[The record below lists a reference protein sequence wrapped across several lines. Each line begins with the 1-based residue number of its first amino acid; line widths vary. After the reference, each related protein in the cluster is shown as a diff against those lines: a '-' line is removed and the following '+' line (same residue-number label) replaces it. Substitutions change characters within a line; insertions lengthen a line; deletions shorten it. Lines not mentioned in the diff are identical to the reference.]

1 MDTKNVIAAISLSAA
16 VIILYSL
23 FFQPDPAT
31 IKKNLAE
38 QNKIE
43 NNTDTPSLDKN
54 ENFSKLSR
62 TDALKENDRIQ
73 FENGSVVGSISL
85 KGAAIDDLTFK
96 EYNVELNKN
105 EKIILLN
112 PRNVEDG
119 YLIESGFVST
129 NKNIDIPD
137 ASTVWEITGN
147 KRLTN
152 NNPIKLT
159 WSNTQGITFEK
170 HISLDDQFLFTVK
183 EKIINSSD
191 KSYNFYSYGQII
203 RNEIPEISG
212 FYILHEG
219 FLSVLDDELIEED
232 YDDIQDKKF
241 TQIAQEGFVAISDKF
256 WVTSVIPPKGKE
268 FKTTFDYKN
277 KFRANYIST
286 KGIEVKANSSIEE
299 KIQIIVAAKRVNVID
314 GYAENLDINK
324 FDLAIDWGFMYFIT
338 KPLFF
343 VLDYF
348 FKLLGNYGLAII
360 AVTICIRLA
369 FFPLANFSFKSMGKM
384 KLLAPEMA
392 RLKELHKDDKMKLQQ
407 AMMALY
413 KKEKVNPMSG
423 CLPILVQIPVFFA
436 LYKVL
441 FVTIEMRHMP
451 FYGWIHDLSDRDPT
465 SLFNVFGL
473 IPWDPPS
480 FLLIGAWPIIM
491 GITMWIQQKLNPTPP
506 DPIQA
511 KIFMFF
517 PSFFNC
523 NSCTISCRSCYLL
536 ELQQH
541 LHNDTTIYCSKKNDY
556 QNNINVIVKRRR
568 INKYPTQR
576 WPNS

>member
-1 MDTKNVIAAISLSAA
+1 MDTRNVIAAISLSAA

-23 FFQPDPAT
+23 FFQPDPVT

-43 NNTDTPSLDKN
+43 NNEDTPSLDKN
-54 ENFSKLSR
+54 ENFAKLSR

-96 EYNVELNKN
+96 EYNVELNGSD
-105 EKIILLN
+105 KITLLS

-129 NKNIDIPD
+129 NKNIDLPD
-137 ASTVWEITGN
+137 ASTVWEVSGN
-147 KRLTN
+147 KKLTN
-152 NNPIKLT
+152 NSPVKLT
-159 WSNTQGITFEK
+159 WSNTQGISFEK

-183 EKIINSSD
+183 EKIINRSD

-203 RNEIPEISG
+203 RNKLPEISG

-219 FLSVLDDELIEED
+219 FLSVLDDQLIEED
-232 YDDIQDKKF
+232 YDDIQEKKF

-286 KGIEVKANSSIEE
+286 KGIEVKANSSVEE

-314 GYAENLDINK
+314 GYAENLNINK

-473 IPWDPPS
+473 LPWDPPS

-491 GITMWIQQKLNPTPP
+491 GITMFIQQKLNPTPP

-517 PSFFNC
+517 PVFLTVILAPFPAGLVIYWSF
-523 NSCTISCRSCYLL
+523 
-536 ELQQH
+536 
-541 LHNDTTIYCSKKNDY
+541 
-556 QNNINVIVKRRR
+556 NNIFTMIQQYIV
-568 INKYPTQR
+568 QR
-576 WPNS
+576 KMTIKTT

>member
-16 VIILYSL
+16 VIVLYSL

-31 IKKNLAE
+31 IKQNLAE

-119 YLIESGFVST
+119 YLVESGFVST

-232 YDDIQDKKF
+232 YDDIQDKNF

-517 PSFFNC
+517 PLFLTVILAPFAAGLVIYWSF
-523 NSCTISCRSCYLL
+523 
-536 ELQQH
+536 
-541 LHNDTTIYCSKKNDY
+541 
-556 QNNINVIVKRRR
+556 NNIFTMIQQYIV
-568 INKYPTQR
+568 QR
-576 WPNS
+576 KMTIKTT

>member
-1 MDTKNVIAAISLSAA
+1 MDTRNVIAAISLSAA

-43 NNTDTPSLDKN
+43 NNEDTPSLDKN
-54 ENFSKLSR
+54 ENFAKLSR

-85 KGAAIDDLTFK
+85 KGAAIDDLTFN
-96 EYNVELNKN
+96 EYNVELNGSD
-105 EKIILLN
+105 KITLLS

-137 ASTVWEITGN
+137 ASTVWEVSGN
-147 KRLTN
+147 KKLTN
-152 NNPIKLT
+152 NSPVKLT

-183 EKIINSSD
+183 EKIINRSD

-203 RNEIPEISG
+203 RNKLPEISG

-219 FLSVLDDELIEED
+219 FLSVLDDQLIEED
-232 YDDIQDKKF
+232 YDDIQEKKF

-286 KGIEVKANSSIEE
+286 KGIEVKANTSIEE

-473 IPWDPPS
+473 LPWDPPS

-491 GITMWIQQKLNPTPP
+491 GITMFIQQKLNPTPP

-517 PSFFNC
+517 PVFLTVILAPFPAGLVIYWSF
-523 NSCTISCRSCYLL
+523 
-536 ELQQH
+536 
-541 LHNDTTIYCSKKNDY
+541 
-556 QNNINVIVKRRR
+556 NNIFTMIQQYIV
-568 INKYPTQR
+568 QR
-576 WPNS
+576 KMTIKTT

>member
-16 VIILYSL
+16 VIVLYSL
-23 FFQPDPAT
+23 FFQPDPSA
-31 IKKNLAE
+31 IKQNQAE

-43 NNTDTPSLDKN
+43 NNEDTPSLDKN

-73 FENGSVVGSISL
+73 FENESVVGSISL

-96 EYNVELNKN
+96 EYNVELNGSD
-105 EKIILLN
+105 KITLLS

-129 NKNIDIPD
+129 NKNIDLPD
-137 ASTVWEITGN
+137 ASTVWEVSGN
-147 KRLTN
+147 KKLTN
-152 NNPIKLT
+152 NSPVKLT

-170 HISLDDQFLFTVK
+170 YISLDDQFLFTVT

-203 RNEIPEISG
+203 RNKLPEISG

-219 FLSVLDDELIEED
+219 FLSVLDDQLIEED
-232 YDDIQDKKF
+232 YDDIQEKKF

-360 AVTICIRLA
+360 AVTVCIRLA

-465 SLFNVFGL
+465 SLFNIFGL
-473 IPWDPPS
+473 LPWDPPS

-517 PSFFNC
+517 PVFLTVILAPFPAGLVIYWSF
-523 NSCTISCRSCYLL
+523 
-536 ELQQH
+536 
-541 LHNDTTIYCSKKNDY
+541 
-556 QNNINVIVKRRR
+556 NNIFTMIQQYIV
-568 INKYPTQR
+568 QR
-576 WPNS
+576 KMTIKTT

>member
-1 MDTKNVIAAISLSAA
+1 MDTRNVIAAISLSAA

-23 FFQPDPAT
+23 FFQPDPAV
-31 IKKNLAE
+31 IKQNLAE
-38 QNKIE
+38 QKKIE
-43 NNTDTPSLDKN
+43 NNADTPSLDKN
-54 ENFSKLSR
+54 EDFSKLSR
-62 TDALKENDRIQ
+62 TDALKENARIQ
-73 FENGSVVGSISL
+73 FENSSVVGSISL

-96 EYNVELNKN
+96 EYNIELNGN
-105 EKIILLN
+105 EQITLLS

-129 NKNIDIPD
+129 NKNIDVPD
-137 ASTVWEITGN
+137 SSTVWKVSGN
-147 KRLTN
+147 KKLTN
-152 NNPIKLT
+152 NNPVKLT
-159 WSNTQGITFEK
+159 WNNSQDITFEK
-170 HISLDDQFLFTVK
+170 YISLDDQFLFTVK

-203 RNEIPEISG
+203 RNKLPEISG

-219 FLSVLDDELIEED
+219 FLSVLDDQLIEED
-232 YDDIQDKKF
+232 YDDIQEKKF
-241 TQIAQEGFVAISDKF
+241 SQIAQEGFVAISDKF
-256 WVTSVIPPKGKE
+256 WVTSVIPPKDKE
-268 FKTTFDYKN
+268 FKITFDYKN

-286 KGIEVKANSSIEE
+286 EGIEVKANSSIEE
-299 KIQIIVAAKRVNVID
+299 NIQIIVAAKRVKVID

-360 AVTICIRLA
+360 AVTVCIRLA

-392 RLKELHKDDKMKLQQ
+392 RLKEIHKDDKMKLQQ

-465 SLFNVFGL
+465 SVFNVFGL
-473 IPWDPPS
+473 LPWDPPS
-480 FLLIGAWPIIM
+480 FLLIGVWPIIM
-491 GITMWIQQKLNPTPP
+491 GITMFIQQKLNPTPP

-517 PSFFNC
+517 PVFLTVILAPFPAGLVIYWSF
-523 NSCTISCRSCYLL
+523 
-536 ELQQH
+536 
-541 LHNDTTIYCSKKNDY
+541 
-556 QNNINVIVKRRR
+556 NNIFTMIQQYIV
-568 INKYPTQR
+568 QR
-576 WPNS
+576 KMTIKTT

>member
-1 MDTKNVIAAISLSAA
+1 MESKNVIAAISLSAA

-23 FFQPDPAT
+23 FFQPDPKV
-31 IKKNLAE
+31 IKQNLAE
-38 QNKIE
+38 QKKIE
-43 NNTDTPSLDKN
+43 NNNDTPSLDKN
-54 ENFSKLSR
+54 ENFLKLSR
-62 TDALKENDRIQ
+62 KDALKENDRIQ

-96 EYNVELNKN
+96 EYNVQLNGSDQ
-105 EKIILLN
+105 ITLLN
-112 PRNVEDG
+112 PRNIEDG

-137 ASTVWEITGN
+137 ASTVWKVSGN
-147 KRLTN
+147 KKLTN
-152 NNPIKLT
+152 NNPVKLI
-159 WSNTQGITFEK
+159 WSNPQGITFEK
-170 HISLDDQFLFTVK
+170 YISLDDQFLFTVK
-183 EKIINSSD
+183 EKIINTSD
-191 KSYNFYSYGQII
+191 KSYSFYSYGQII
-203 RNEIPEISG
+203 RNKLPEISG

-219 FLSVLDDELIEED
+219 FLSVLDDQLIEED
-232 YDDIQDKKF
+232 YDDIQEKKF
-241 TQIAQEGFVAISDKF
+241 SQTAQEGFVAISDKF

-286 KGIEVKANSSIEE
+286 KAVEVKANSSIEE
-299 KIQIIVAAKRVNVID
+299 KIQIIIAAKRVNVID
-314 GYAENLDINK
+314 GYAENLNINK

-348 FKLLGNYGLAII
+348 FRLLGNYGLAII
-360 AVTICIRLA
+360 AVTVCIRLA

-392 RLKELHKDDKMKLQQ
+392 RLKEIHKDDKMKLQQ

-491 GITMWIQQKLNPTPP
+491 GITMFIQQKLNPTPP

-517 PSFFNC
+517 PIFLTVILAPFPAGLVIYWSF
-523 NSCTISCRSCYLL
+523 
-536 ELQQH
+536 
-541 LHNDTTIYCSKKNDY
+541 
-556 QNNINVIVKRRR
+556 NNIFTMIQQYIV
-568 INKYPTQR
+568 QR
-576 WPNS
+576 KMTIKTT

>member
-1 MDTKNVIAAISLSAA
+1 MDTRNVIAAISLSAA

-43 NNTDTPSLDKN
+43 NNEDTPSLDKN
-54 ENFSKLSR
+54 ENFAKLSR

-96 EYNVELNKN
+96 EYNIELNRN
-105 EKIILLN
+105 EKITLLS

-137 ASTVWEITGN
+137 ASTVWEVSGN
-147 KRLTN
+147 NKLTN
-152 NNPIKLT
+152 NNPVKLT

-241 TQIAQEGFVAISDKF
+241 TQIAQDGFVAISDKF

-517 PSFFNC
+517 PVFLTVILAPFPAGLVIYWSF
-523 NSCTISCRSCYLL
+523 
-536 ELQQH
+536 
-541 LHNDTTIYCSKKNDY
+541 
-556 QNNINVIVKRRR
+556 NNIFTMIQQYIV
-568 INKYPTQR
+568 QR
-576 WPNS
+576 KMTIKTT

>member
-1 MDTKNVIAAISLSAA
+1 MDTRNVIAAISLSAA

-43 NNTDTPSLDKN
+43 NNEDTPSLDKN

-62 TDALKENDRIQ
+62 ADALKENDRIQ

-96 EYNVELNKN
+96 EYNIELNRN
-105 EKIILLN
+105 EKITLLS

-137 ASTVWEITGN
+137 ASTVWEVSGN
-147 KRLTN
+147 NKLTN
-152 NNPIKLT
+152 NNPVKLT

-203 RNEIPEISG
+203 RNELPEISG

-241 TQIAQEGFVAISDKF
+241 TQIAQDGFVAISDKF

-314 GYAENLDINK
+314 GYAENLNINK

-473 IPWDPPS
+473 LPWDPPS

-517 PSFFNC
+517 PVFLTVILAPFPAGLVIYWSF
-523 NSCTISCRSCYLL
+523 
-536 ELQQH
+536 
-541 LHNDTTIYCSKKNDY
+541 
-556 QNNINVIVKRRR
+556 NNIFTMIQQYIV
-568 INKYPTQR
+568 QR
-576 WPNS
+576 KMTIKTT

>member
-16 VIILYSL
+16 VIVLYSL
-23 FFQPDPAT
+23 FFQPDPAA
-31 IKKNLAE
+31 IKQNLAE
-38 QNKIE
+38 QKKIE

-54 ENFSKLSR
+54 ENFAKLSR

-73 FENGSVVGSISL
+73 FENESVIGSISL
-85 KGAAIDDLTFK
+85 KGATIDDLTFK

-105 EKIILLN
+105 EKIVLLN

-137 ASTVWEITGN
+137 ASSVWEISGN
-147 KRLTN
+147 KRLTS
-152 NNPIKLT
+152 NNPVKLT
-159 WSNTQGITFEK
+159 WSNSQGITFEK

-203 RNEIPEISG
+203 RNKIPEISG

-219 FLSVLDDELIEED
+219 FLSVLDDQLIEED
-232 YDDIQDKKF
+232 YDDIQEKKF
-241 TQIAQEGFVAISDKF
+241 TQIAQDGFVAISDKF

-299 KIQIIVAAKRVNVID
+299 KIQIIVAAKRVSVID

-343 VLDYF
+343 ILDYF

-517 PSFFNC
+517 PVFLTVILAPFPAGLVIYWSF
-523 NSCTISCRSCYLL
+523 
-536 ELQQH
+536 
-541 LHNDTTIYCSKKNDY
+541 
-556 QNNINVIVKRRR
+556 NNIFTMIQQYIV
-568 INKYPTQR
+568 QR
-576 WPNS
+576 KMTIKTT

>member
-31 IKKNLAE
+31 IKQNLAE
-38 QNKIE
+38 QKKIE
-43 NNTDTPSLDKN
+43 SNTDTPSLDKN
-54 ENFSKLSR
+54 EDFSKLSR
-62 TDALKENDRIQ
+62 ADALKENDRIQ

-96 EYNVELNKN
+96 EYNIELNKN
-105 EKIILLN
+105 EKITLLS

-137 ASTVWEITGN
+137 ASTVWEISGN
-147 KRLTN
+147 KKLTN
-152 NNPIKLT
+152 NNPVKLT

-203 RNEIPEISG
+203 RNELPEISG

-232 YDDIQDKKF
+232 YDDIQEKKF

-473 IPWDPPS
+473 LPWDPPS

-491 GITMWIQQKLNPTPP
+491 GITMFIQQKLNPTPP

-517 PSFFNC
+517 PVFLTVILAPFPAGLVIYWSF
-523 NSCTISCRSCYLL
+523 
-536 ELQQH
+536 
-541 LHNDTTIYCSKKNDY
+541 
-556 QNNINVIVKRRR
+556 NNIFTMIQQYIV
-568 INKYPTQR
+568 QR
-576 WPNS
+576 KMTIKTT

>member
-1 MDTKNVIAAISLSAA
+1 MDTRNVIAAISLSAA

-43 NNTDTPSLDKN
+43 NNEDTPSLDKN

-62 TDALKENDRIQ
+62 ADALKENDRIQ

-105 EKIILLN
+105 EKITLLS

-137 ASTVWEITGN
+137 ASTVWEVSGN
-147 KRLTN
+147 NKLTN
-152 NNPIKLT
+152 NNPVKLT

-203 RNEIPEISG
+203 RNELPEISG

-241 TQIAQEGFVAISDKF
+241 TQIAQDGFVAISDKF

-286 KGIEVKANSSIEE
+286 KGIEVKANTSIEE

-360 AVTICIRLA
+360 AVTVCIRLA

-473 IPWDPPS
+473 LPWDPPS

-491 GITMWIQQKLNPTPP
+491 GITMFIQQKLNPTPP

-517 PSFFNC
+517 PVFLTVILAPFPAGLVIYWSF
-523 NSCTISCRSCYLL
+523 
-536 ELQQH
+536 
-541 LHNDTTIYCSKKNDY
+541 
-556 QNNINVIVKRRR
+556 NNIFTMIQQYIV
-568 INKYPTQR
+568 QR
-576 WPNS
+576 KMTIKTT

>member
-1 MDTKNVIAAISLSAA
+1 MDTRNVIAAISLSAA

-23 FFQPDPAT
+23 FFQPDPKAV
-31 IKKNLAE
+31 KQNLAE
-38 QNKIE
+38 QKKVE
-43 NNTDTPSLDKN
+43 SNTDTPSLDKN
-54 ENFSKLSR
+54 EDFAKLSR
-62 TDALKENDRIQ
+62 TDSLKENDRIQ
-73 FENGSVVGSISL
+73 FENDSVVGSISL

-96 EYNVELNKN
+96 EYNIELNGN
-105 EKIILLN
+105 DKITLLS

-137 ASTVWEITGN
+137 ASTIWKVSGN
-147 KRLTN
+147 DKLTN
-152 NNPIKLT
+152 NNPVKLT
-159 WSNTQGITFEK
+159 WSNSQGITFEK
-170 HISLDDQFLFTVK
+170 YISLDDQFLFIVK
-183 EKIINSSD
+183 EKIINTSN

-203 RNEIPEISG
+203 RNKLPEISG

-232 YDDIQDKKF
+232 YDDIQEKKF
-241 TQIAQEGFVAISDKF
+241 SQIAQEGFVAISDKF
-256 WVTSVIPPKGKE
+256 WVTSIIPPKGKE
-268 FKTTFDYKN
+268 FKITFDYKN

-286 KGIEVKANSSIEE
+286 KGIEVGANSSIEE

-343 VLDYF
+343 ALDYF

-465 SLFNVFGL
+465 SLFNIFGL

-491 GITMWIQQKLNPTPP
+491 GITMFIQQKLNPTPP

-517 PSFFNC
+517 PVFLTVILAPFPAGLVIYWSF
-523 NSCTISCRSCYLL
+523 
-536 ELQQH
+536 
-541 LHNDTTIYCSKKNDY
+541 
-556 QNNINVIVKRRR
+556 NNIFTMIQQYIV
-568 INKYPTQR
+568 QR
-576 WPNS
+576 KMTVKTT